1 MGFPDSTPF
10 SLWLFVAIARF
21 QPWPIEIDD
30 THDDCLLKLVIL
42 QFATSNNQRVAL
54 LRISTKHPNMMK
66 SFRKYNIDVDSG
78 KNMVIKWVFNGY
90 INKNWCIMRYIV
102 GIR

>member
-42 QFATSNNQRVAL
+42 QFATLNNQRVAL
-54 LRISTKHPNMMK
+54 LRISTKHPNMME
-66 SFRKYNIDVDSG
+66 SLREYNIDVDSG
-78 KNMVIKWVFNGY
+78 
-90 INKNWCIMRYIV
+90 
-102 GIR
+102 